1 MAEPKAKPSRESLE
15 RALDLLTADPGV
27 YLMKDGEGRVLYVG
41 KARNLKNR
49 VRAYFNAA
57 SRSNPK
63 TAALVARI
71 DSFETVVTA
80 SEKEALILESNLIK
94 RHQPRY
100 NVALKDGKRYPS
112 LGLDTRQAFPR
123 LEIVR
128 KTDRKDTIYFGPFA
142 SAKAVR
148 ETLRFINKTFKIRK
162 CKNRDFK
169 TRQRPCLHFQMGAC
183 LAPCYHRV
191 TPETYQKIIKEVV
204 LFLKGRTPELARN
217 VSKEMHKAAAG
228 QEFERAAAL
237 RDKLF
242 ALTRTLEKQIAVTT
256 DFKDRDGLAVAHAD
270 DLAVITVFFVR
281 GGYVQGHRH
290 FELPLPVALEG
301 ELVRDFVRQY
311 YENSPFIP
319 KEILVP
325 VEIEDGDLL
334 ADILSRR
341 RGSRVYIKCPQ
352 RGEKAHLMQMV
363 QQNAEKELAER
374 LKRREAAAD
383 LLRRLQVRLRLAQL
397 PVRIECFDNST
408 LAGSEPVASR
418 AVFFRGRPDKS
429 AYRRYRLKDRG
440 EPDDYAYM
448 HEVLQRRFRAE
459 KTSAPDHRLPD
470 LLLVDGGKGQ
480 LNIALAVLKE
490 LGLEGRF
497 DVAGIAKP
505 DEGQGETEEKF
516 YLPGRANAV
525 YLGRERDLLL
535 FMQRIRDEAH
545 RLAITF
551 QRRQRKKSTR
561 RSILDDVP
569 GIGPLRKK
577 RLLTH
582 LGGMEKIK
590 RAGPEELAAVPGM
603 NHKIA
608 LTLWEYLK
616 GAQKP
621 S

>member
-1 MAEPKAKPSRESLE
+1 
-15 RALDLLTADPGV
+15 
-27 YLMKDGEGRVLYVG
+27 
-41 KARNLKNR
+41 
-49 VRAYFNAA
+49 
-57 SRSNPK
+57 
-63 TAALVARI
+63 
-71 DSFETVVTA
+71 
-80 SEKEALILESNLIK
+80 
-94 RHQPRY
+94 
-100 NVALKDGKRYPS
+100 
-112 LGLDTRQAFPR
+112 
-123 LEIVR
+123 
-128 KTDRKDTIYFGPFA
+128 
-142 SAKAVR
+142 
-148 ETLRFINKTFKIRK
+148 
-162 CKNRDFK
+162 
-169 TRQRPCLHFQMGAC
+169 
-183 LAPCYHRV
+183 
-191 TPETYQKIIKEVV
+191 
-204 LFLKGRTPELARN
+204 
-217 VSKEMHKAAAG
+217 
-228 QEFERAAAL
+228 
-237 RDKLF
+237 
-242 ALTRTLEKQIAVTT
+242 VTT

-429 AYRRYRLKDRG
+429 AYRRYRLKVRG